1 MPFLGL
7 TREKSANRKS
17 IAILLSELAR
27 IDSTLWRRPLEERKA
42 LVESMRLTCS
52 VPNTLG
58 NLDPQTIQL
67 ITKGDGRKTAE
78 AFADAAQ
85 WIEEA
90 EAFIQ
95 RVGEA
100 KLDAYHKSNPVATLN
115 DDMNQ
120 ITATVEKYL
129 LEQGSGSFSLDVLE
143 ETVRRKAP
151 ILADHFIDAIFD
163 NFEFLIQ
170 KQVVEKGADCHW
182 SKAFPVQHAA
192 FKRLKDQPKDG
203 DGKQVLLQMI
213 AAAVSSGSAEISKL
227 IDE

>member
-17 IAILLSELAR
+17 IAILLTELAK
-27 IDSTLWRRPLEERKA
+27 IDSTLWRRPLDERKV
-42 LVESMRLTCS
+42 LVESMRITCS
-52 VPNTLG
+52 VPDTLG

-90 EAFIQ
+90 EEFIQ

-115 DDMNQ
+115 DDLVQ
-120 ITATVEKYL
+120 ITSTAEKYL
-129 LEQGSGSFSLDVLE
+129 LEQGSGSFSLDFLE
-143 ETVRRKAP
+143 ETVKRKAP
-151 ILADHFIDAIFD
+151 TLADHFIDTAFS
-163 NFEFLIQ
+163 NFECQIQ
-170 KQVVEKGADCHW
+170 KQVLNKGADCHW
-182 SKAFPVQHAA
+182 SKAFPTQHLA
-192 FKRLKDQPKDG
+192 FMRLKEQPKDG
-203 DGKQVLLQMI
+203 DAKQRLLQII
-213 AAAVSSGSAEISKL
+213 AVAVSSGSAEISKL